1 MQQKQLPGLVL
12 AFMTQSAFAQTENTL
27 PSISVQGAQQ
37 ILKLTGKLKDDVVQT
52 EVLGQAAIERK
63 QAASLTQAIQNEPG
77 VQVSTECS
85 ICGAKRITLNGLK
98 GEHTT
103 LLIDG
108 VPNSSILEGFYGYD
122 AIPTAAIS
130 RIEISRG
137 AGAALITPEAIGGSV
152 NVISE
157 RPQQNESMLD
167 IAFGSDGYQKFQL
180 RNNVISADKRT
191 RMLIAGQRDNID
203 QYDQDN
209 NQISE
214 SPKLENHA
222 LIAKIWHDISDK
234 DSFTL
239 RLADQHSEVFGG
251 PMLGSNFA
259 PSRVAAISQP
269 PTGNLDLVGDQTDG
283 QPVTNSSAR
292 DWLENILSHKQELT
306 LQWNRILTDDWN
318 SQFTASY
325 VTTEMDAIY
334 SDMTYRA
341 EQTIQFIDLQTSYF
355 ASNQHFFT
363 FGFDYKLDTLH
374 SGGSV
379 FDLGGTNQYQA
390 QTPGDAYQN
399 QQIGGYIRDVWTP
412 SHKWEISTAL
422 RLDQLHVIFSDQAN
436 RLFSEALL
444 SPRLHAR
451 YQHDLNYTSR
461 LAIGRG
467 YRAPLQFF
475 ESEHGLLTGDSGFDV
490 AVDKLETADS
500 ARYSL
505 SFEGAQT
512 EWTTNLSYTQV
523 HNMAKIEDRGGTP
536 TLFNTDGS
544 ASVAHIDFSVNYQ
557 LNGHWSVGAN
567 IEHFEY
573 DQAYRNTLVTLPIE
587 QRLRLLADYE
597 GHGWIANFT
606 LSAISER
613 KFSRYQHADYLNHY
627 DDTAQTRNKGTSAP
641 AFYTVDTRLSREINR
656 AWSIY
661 AGVNNLFDYT
671 QTRAGASPLYYDNNG
686 DLDVTHIWGP
696 LRSRLLYA
704 GTQLK
709 F

>member
-1 MQQKQLPGLVL
+1 MKKQRLPGLVL
-12 AFMTQSAFAQTENTL
+12 CCITLPLYAQTESTL
-27 PSISVQGAQQ
+27 PSISVQGVQQ
-37 ILKLTGKLKDDVVQT
+37 NLKLTGKLKDDVVQT
-52 EVLGQAAIERK
+52 EIIGQAAIERK

-85 ICGAKRITLNGLK
+85 ICGAKRVTLNGLK

-122 AIPTAAIS
+122 AIPSVAIS
-130 RIEISRG
+130 RIEVSRG
-137 AGAALITPEAIGGSV
+137 AGAALIAAEAIGGVV

-157 RPQQNESMLD
+157 RPQQNESLLNLA
-167 IAFGSDGYQKFQL
+167 IGSEGYQQLQL
-180 RNNVISADKRT
+180 RNHALSADKRT
-191 RMLIAGQRDNID
+191 RLLIAGQRDNIN

-209 NQISE
+209 NLISE
-214 SPKLENHA
+214 SPKLENQS
-222 LIAKIWHDISDK
+222 LIAKIWHDATDK
-234 DSFTL
+234 DSVSL
-239 RLADQHSEVFGG
+239 RIANQQSEVFGG
-251 PMLGSNFA
+251 PMLGSKFA
-259 PSRVAAISQP
+259 PTPAQAISQP
-269 PTGNLDLVGDQTDG
+269 PTGNLDLIGDQTGG
-283 QPVTNSSAR
+283 QPVASSTPR
-292 DWLENILSHKQELT
+292 DWLENIRSHKQELT
-306 LQWNRILTDDWN
+306 LQWNRILSNDWN
-318 SQFTASY
+318 SQLTASH
-325 VTTEMDAIY
+325 VTTDMDAIY
-334 SDMTYRA
+334 SDMTYQA
-341 EQTIQFIDLQTSYF
+341 EQTIQFLDLQTNYY
-355 ASNQHFFT
+355 ANEQHFFT
-363 FGFDYKLDTLH
+363 FGMDYKLDKLR

-379 FDLGGTNQYQA
+379 FDLGGTNQYQT

-412 SHKWEISTAL
+412 SHKWEIAAAL
-422 RLDQLHVIFSDQAN
+422 RLDQLNVTFTDQAN
-436 RLFSEALL
+436 RTFNQTLL

-461 LAIGRG
+461 LSVGRG

-475 ESEHGLLTGDSGFDV
+475 ESEHGLLTGGSGFAV
-490 AVDKLETADS
+490 AVDKLETAES

-523 HNMAKIEDRGGTP
+523 HNMAKIEERGGTP

-544 ASVAHIDFSVNYQ
+544 ASVGHIDFSVNHQ
-557 LNGHWSVGAN
+557 LTGHWSIGAN

-573 DQAYRNTLVTLPIE
+573 DQAYRNTLVILPIE

-597 GHGWIANFT
+597 GHGWTANFT
-606 LSAISER
+606 LTAIAER
-613 KFSRYQHADYLNHY
+613 QFSRYQHANYLNHY
-627 DDTAQTRNKGTSAP
+627 DDNTQSKSKGTSAP
-641 AFYTVDTRLSREINR
+641 AFYTVDTRLSKDINR
-656 AWSIY
+656 EWTVY

-671 QTRAGASPLYYDNNG
+671 QTAAGSSPLFYDANG

-696 LRSRLLYA
+696 LRGRMLYA